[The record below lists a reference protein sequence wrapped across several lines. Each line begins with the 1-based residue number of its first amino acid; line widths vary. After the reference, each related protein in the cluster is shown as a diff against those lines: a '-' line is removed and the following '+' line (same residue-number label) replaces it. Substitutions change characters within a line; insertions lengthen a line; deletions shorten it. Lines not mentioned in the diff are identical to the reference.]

1 MGLRGPGAP
10 PLDSVGIEQLSDRR
24 HVDDVPEPVRS
35 ECVYLLMARRHVHM
49 TLDPDVYDRARSVVD
64 RLPGATISGLF
75 DQYLSE
81 LVPVLEKILSA
92 VDEGNAEAAQAVLSG
107 YLGERL
113 VHMMVSGGEET
124 G

>member
-1 MGLRGPGAP
+1 
-10 PLDSVGIEQLSDRR
+10 
-24 HVDDVPEPVRS
+24 
-35 ECVYLLMARRHVHM
+35 M

-64 RLPGATISGLF
+64 RLPGATISGLV
-75 DQYLSE
+75 DEYLAQ
-81 LVPVLEKILSA
+81 LVPVLEKIFA
-92 VDEGNAEAAQAVLSG
+92 AADDGDIEAAQAVLSG